1 MHRGWITDEWKAQ
14 QRALLTPG
22 GYTRL
27 IDNEWTAGE
36 SQFIDPSEWDALV
49 GHDMAPYPKSQDES
63 VYVGVDASK
72 GARKGADTTAAAAVY
87 REGELFRLVAHRIWA
102 PATGRGDID
111 LRVTVLPWLQE
122 LKQQYRLGQV
132 FYDPY
137 NMSTLAQIAIEAGL
151 PMEEL
156 PQTPGNQTA
165 FTGVF
170 LDLMRSGGLR
180 VYKAPDLREQVLN
193 AVMIETPRGIRLAK
207 EKADRKIDAAVALA
221 MAIWGAQQDRGGA
234 PSLRWFEF

>member
-1 MHRGWITDEWKAQ
+1 M
-14 QRALLTPG
+14 
-22 GYTRL
+22 

-49 GHDMAPYPKSQDES
+49 GHDMAPYPEGASES
-63 VYVGVDASK
+63 VYVGIDASK
-72 GARKGADTTAAAAVY
+72 GAKKGADTTAAVAIC

-102 PATGRGDID
+102 PTTGRGDID
-111 LRVTVLPWLQE
+111 LRATVLPWLID
-122 LKQQYRLGQV
+122 LKQQYCLGEV

-137 NMSTLAQIAIEAGL
+137 NMSTLAQIALEEGL

-170 LDLMRSGGLR
+170 LDLVRSGGLR
-180 VYKAPDLREQVLN
+180 VYRAPDLREQVLN
-193 AVMIETPRGIRLAK
+193 AVMIETSRGIRLAK
-207 EKADRKIDAAVALA
+207 EKANRKIDAAVALA
-221 MAIWGAQQDRGGA
+221 MALWGAQQDRGGA
-234 PSLRWFEF
+234 PNFRWFEN